1 MRLRNFI
8 KDQIKNNNVDWESKS
23 ALIRSAGEV
32 VNGYSNRVLKEYEKE
47 FNFGIS
53 LKAKNKEIKKYF
65 EAQPKN
71 SLISVEG
78 AVKIINK
85 NLSKKNQIGTT
96 IIYSRLND
104 IGFNTKNLKGQ
115 TLDNQVSKTKNYNV
129 NISLSFQ
136 QKIDQINLKS
146 EKFYLNIE
154 DTQAGNKCLRLKI
167 YKFDKSKNSDDS
179 SKKIISGTKI
189 NTTFPPNE
197 ESIKKIKQIIN
208 EQTK

>member
-1 MRLRNFI
+1 MRNFI

-32 VNGYSNRVLKEYEKE
+32 VNGYSNRVLKEFEKE

-78 AVKIINK
+78 AVKFINK

-96 IIYSRLND
+96 IVYNRLND
-104 IGFNTKNLKGQ
+104 INFNTKNLKGQ
-115 TLDNQVSKTKNYNV
+115 TLDNQVSKTADYDIKITNNFQNKLNV
-129 NISLSFQ
+129 IRKPGIYLYIENTQRGSKTLRFKTSKDFG
-136 QKIDQINLKS
+136 NLNKS
-146 EKFYLNIE
+146 
-154 DTQAGNKCLRLKI
+154 
-167 YKFDKSKNSDDS
+167 
-179 SKKIISGTKI
+179 
-189 NTTFPPNE
+189 FPPNE
-197 ESIKKIKQIIN
+197 ESIKIIKKIIN
-208 EQTK
+208 EQKK

>member
-1 MRLRNFI
+1 MSLRNFI

-23 ALIRSAGEV
+23 DLIRSAGEN
-32 VNGYSNRVLKEYEKE
+32 VNGHSNRVLKEYENE

-53 LKAKNKEIKKYF
+53 LKTKNNEIKKYF

-104 IGFNTKNLKGQ
+104 ISFNTKNLKGQ
-115 TLDNQVSKTKNYNV
+115 TLDNQVSKTAPYDVK
-129 NISLSFQ
+129 ISSNFLDKLK
-136 QKIDQINLKS
+136 KIRKPGI
-146 EKFYLNIE
+146 YLYIE
-154 DTQAGNKCLRLKI
+154 NTQRGSKTLRLKT
-167 YKFDKSKNSDDS
+167 SKDFKNLDRS
-179 SKKIISGTKI
+179 
-189 NTTFPPNE
+189 FPPNE
-197 ESIKKIKQIIN
+197 DSIKVIKKLIN
-208 EQTK
+208 EKKK

>member
-1 MRLRNFI
+1 MSLRNFI

-23 ALIRSAGEV
+23 DLIRSAGEI
-32 VNGYSNRVLKEYEKE
+32 VNGHSNRVLKEYENE

-53 LKAKNKEIKKYF
+53 LKTKNKEIKKYF

-104 IGFNTKNLKGQ
+104 ISFNTKNLKGQ
-115 TLDNQVSKTKNYNV
+115 TLDNQVSKTAPYDVK
-129 NISLSFQ
+129 ISSNFLDKLK
-136 QKIDQINLKS
+136 KIRKPGI
-146 EKFYLNIE
+146 YLYIE
-154 DTQAGNKCLRLKI
+154 NTQRGSKTLRLKT
-167 YKFDKSKNSDDS
+167 SKDFKNLDRS
-179 SKKIISGTKI
+179 
-189 NTTFPPNE
+189 FPPNE
-197 ESIKKIKQIIN
+197 DSIKIIKKLIN
-208 EQTK
+208 EKKK